1 VSCTTEGI
9 THVRVRPL
17 ALGVASDGTPVGP
30 AAAEV
35 TWVST
40 HDDRWHQVY
49 VNGRLA
55 GVTAAR
61 ADRRLVVS
69 APVGRAGR
77 HGMLLVEILAVD
89 GADRWTDF
97 AESLSG
103 FGDGAGAEVRL
114 TWQAGLYL
122 DANLEAFD
130 VFGDGAGGTVDYDS
144 PLNEAPLPARPDGWE
159 PWGYGA
165 GGFGVGAY
173 GQSAAVY
180 VWTTDP
186 LPAGVHTLAVAA
198 TDAAGNRLTTA
209 AEVQVTVAPL
219 PRPPENVRAAAYDP
233 NTAVATLAWDPS
245 PDV

>member
-1 VSCTTEGI
+1 MSCSTEGI
-9 THVRVRPL
+9 TRVRVRPL
-17 ALGVASDGTPVGP
+17 ALGLTSDGTPAGP

-35 TWVST
+35 TWAST

-69 APVGRAGR
+69 APVGSAGR
-77 HGMLLVEILAVD
+77 HGMLLVEVLAVD

-97 AESLSG
+97 ANALSG
-103 FGDGAGAEVRL
+103 FGPDAGAEVRL
-114 TWQAGLYL
+114 SWQAGLYL
-122 DANLEAFD
+122 DPNLEAFD
-130 VFGDGAGGTVDYDS
+130 VFGDGATGTVDYET
-144 PLNEAPLPARPDGWE
+144 PLNEAPLPARPGGQE

-165 GGFGVGAY
+165 GGYGMGAY

-180 VWTTDP
+180 EWTTDP

-198 TDAAGNRLTTA
+198 TDAAGNRLATA

-219 PRPPENVRAAAYDP
+219 PRPPENVHVAAYDP

-245 PDV
+245 PDL